1 MIQHIIIVIIFL
13 AMTVFINTD
22 GVGISCNRYN
32 VTQSAYIKDLRKNPA
47 ELTDNISHTSNP
59 PQQILNPPGLSK
71 ITDRIWISDYRTS
84 TNYEILKSHG
94 IKQILSVGSELP
106 AHKTND
112 FKLMHI
118 RITDEPEVNISK
130 YFDSTYKF
138 IDAAPTLVHCAAGI
152 SRSVSN
158 VLAYL
163 IRKERMP
170 LTQAIAFVKSK
181 RSIIRPNPGF
191 LKQLEEFEKVYVY

>member
-1 MIQHIIIVIIFL
+1 
-13 AMTVFINTD
+13 MTVFINTD
-22 GVGISCNRYN
+22 GIGTCARINPN
-32 VTQSAYIKDLRKNPA
+32 VYD
-47 ELTDNISHTSNP
+47 HTPTRITPSNLES
-59 PQQILNPPGLSK
+59 QQISLPGLSK
-71 ITDRIWISDYRTS
+71 ITDKIWISDYRTS
-84 TNYEILKSHG
+84 TNYETLKSHG
-94 IKQILSVGSELP
+94 IKQILSIGSELP

-118 RITDEPEVNISK
+118 RIADEPEVNIRK
-130 YFDSTYKF
+130 HFNATYKF

-170 LTQAIAFVKSK
+170 LKQAIAFVKSK
-181 RSIIRPNPGF
+181 RPIIRPNPGF
-191 LKQLEEFEKVYVY
+191 LKQLEAFEKEHVY